1 MRFTDDHGCLL
12 GLLDAASRGYPA
24 AMGFFSP
31 MGDADLRPAVYA
43 PESAYA
49 DAALSAIAA
58 LFSEDVDPL
67 MSERLALRAFSLS
80 PACLEPREGILVADY
95 TSGPS
100 ASVAD
105 QEASFLAGILASVAR
120 RSGPRVLI
128 ADGTGSEGAALS
140 EAIVGIHDLRLALLY
155 PEGQSAGGVKGQRLA
170 RDGGQ
175 VSLIAVR
182 GDRGAVDRLIRE
194 AAGEGIAGMGATA
207 AGPANPARFAARIVS
222 LAATF
227 AILRKGT
234 AGDFFMGV
242 RGGDGLG
249 LAACLWAWRLGLPIT
264 GIVMSASE
272 KGVLG
277 LEPSGR
283 CLVERFDAERPGVIR
298 SLTLLQGVDRE
309 AALASRAALAAEGG
323 PALDL
328 ASALS
333 LVAAERALDA
343 GLGGHARIVVPMGG
357 NPSWDEGG
365 ESAGP
370 RGGLRD
376 ARVDADIA
384 PSLGELERALTA

>member
-1 MRFTDDHGCLL
+1 M
-12 GLLDAASRGYPA
+12 A
-24 AMGFFSP
+24 
-31 MGDADLRPAVYA
+31 
-43 PESAYA
+43 
-49 DAALSAIAA
+49 
-58 LFSEDVDPL
+58 
-67 MSERLALRAFSLS
+67 
-80 PACLEPREGILVADY
+80 
-95 TSGPS
+95 
-100 ASVAD
+100 
-105 QEASFLAGILASVAR
+105 
-120 RSGPRVLI
+120 
-128 ADGTGSEGAALS
+128 
-140 EAIVGIHDLRLALLY
+140 
-155 PEGQSAGGVKGQRLA
+155 
-170 RDGGQ
+170 
-175 VSLIAVR
+175 
-182 GDRGAVDRLIRE
+182 
-194 AAGEGIAGMGATA
+194 ATA
-207 AGPANPARFAARIVS
+207 AGLANPARFAARIVS

-249 LAACLWAWRLGLPIT
+249 LAACLWAWRLGLPLT
-264 GIVMSASE
+264 GIVMSVSE

-328 ASALS
+328 ASAMA

-343 GLGGHARIVVPMGG
+343 GLGGHARIVVPTGG

-365 ESAGP
+365 ESAGL

-384 PSLGELERALTA
+384 PSLRELERALTA